1 MSEFPSKGFKR
12 EEFACKCGCG
22 FDVADAELLKVLIM
36 VRNNFR
42 VPVRINSACRCS
54 EHNARV
60 GGSPRSQ
67 HLLGKASDIVVSG
80 VTPQKVYDYLVSI
93 SGEKYGI
100 GNYNTFT
107 HIDVRSH
114 KARF

>member
-22 FDVADAELLKVLIM
+22 FNVADAELLKVLIM
-36 VRNNFR
+36 VRNHFR
-42 VPVRINSACRCS
+42 VPVRINSACRCVT
-54 EHNARV
+54 HNKNE
-60 GGSPRSQ
+60 GGSKNSQ
-67 HLLGKASDIVVSG
+67 HLLGKAADIVASG
-80 VTPQKVYDYLVSI
+80 VAPQTVYDYLSSI

-100 GNYNTFT
+100 GNYNKFT
-107 HIDVRSH
+107 HIDVRSQ